1 MEEEPVNRQ
10 GRVARDEEEKLKEW
24 FKEDA
29 MVTSVA
35 VAERSKEVRTG
46 KFSLN
51 LVKFSGDLG
60 NSFLTNTY

>member
-1 MEEEPVNRQ
+1 M
-10 GRVARDEEEKLKEW
+10 ARDEEEKLKEW

-29 MVTSVA
+29 VVTSVT

-46 KFSLN
+46 KFSLS